1 MFPILYI
8 GVIWTTF
15 NSCEKLLSVRHLL
28 YKEACIGAITQV
40 ESFRNLIGISFTAVL
55 LFGFKMF
62 NCNIIFCS
70 VIRAKNRDFDLLG
83 SEVLFMPFGDI
94 AEAILAPTLAKYS
107 LNAQLMLKGI
117 DCNLLLLSITVSGIE
132 PNFLLLLCLFA

>member
-1 MFPILYI
+1 MFSFLYI

-15 NSCEKLLSVRHLL
+15 NTREKLLSVRHLL

-40 ESFRNLIGISFTAVL
+40 ESFMNLIGISYKAVL

-62 NCNIIFCS
+62 NYNIISCS
-70 VIRAKNRDFDLLG
+70 VIGAKNRDFDKLG
-83 SEVLFMPFGDI
+83 SEVLFMSFGDI
-94 AEAILAPTLAKYS
+94 AEAILAPTLARYS
-107 LNAQLMLKGI
+107 LNAQLMLKGF

-132 PNFLLLLCLFA
+132 PNFLFL